1 MPPTAKPKLVE
12 LSIDAIPVGSPLQFA
27 LRATNGALLAN
38 RGYTIETREH
48 LERLSQRGVGLVE
61 LMLHLHRANAV
72 VNTTSLA
79 LLPLDAV
86 YSGAW
91 QEEHAG
97 RSPMADVQ
105 WRFEERLQAAADQS
119 GPLAVVMGEVNEGIA
134 YQVLAACFGTPS
146 VVVGVRKS

>member
-1 MPPTAKPKLVE
+1 MNPHIRISNEAGHIMFELDAAIVRKKL
-12 LSIDAIPVGSPLQFA
+12 AP
-27 LRATNGALLAN
+27 
-38 RGYTIETREH
+38 
-48 LERLSQRGVGLVE
+48 VGLVE

-119 GPLAVVMGEVNEGIA
+119 GPLAVVMGEVNEGIV

>member
-1 MPPTAKPKLVE
+1 MNPHIRISNEAGHTMFELDAAIVRKKL
-12 LSIDAIPVGSPLQFA
+12 AP
-27 LRATNGALLAN
+27 
-38 RGYTIETREH
+38 
-48 LERLSQRGVGLVE
+48 VGLVE

-91 QEEHAG
+91 QEEH
-97 RSPMADVQ
+97 
-105 WRFEERLQAAADQS
+105 AAADQS